1 MVIGHIIK
9 AVGKGS
15 KIQTEKTI
23 KTAQALVKANT
34 GGGTQKEKEIAALRQ
49 MLQNAE
55 QNRIKDTALSA
66 AADKKRQDEVAA
78 LKTILQKANKQKQ
91 KGTGVKGGNT
101 KNDKTID
108 KKIKQPVK
116 EKAKVLKADKIR
128 ILKNKLPIVKRTGHY
143 KQSTNKN
150 QPLTPKGS
158 GVNIAPLPKPDKK
171 YQSMNGPTWAS
182 GWKTVKPS
190 GLNNISWKPVSNTI
204 TAKDLKPFAF
214 DAANK
219 VISTEKKK
227 IKFKKDL
234 SSLDPWKKKDKV
246 TGLGL
251 GVGGAGMFALGTQP
265 QQAHAEGTL
274 LDRNDRPVHDPSGRN
289 RKAQKQWSI
298 KNKGVPVGYQW
309 GSHPETEINAKK
321 YLKKSKD
328 ERWGYW

>member
-1 MVIGHIIK
+1 MVISHIIK
-9 AVGKGS
+9 AVGKATGS

-49 MLQNAE
+49 MLKNAE
-55 QNRIKDTALSA
+55 QKRIKSTANSA
-66 AADKKRQDEVAA
+66 AAVKQKQAEVAA
-78 LKTILQKANKQKQ
+78 LKTILQKANKQNQ

-108 KKIKQPVK
+108 KKIKKQEK
-116 EKAKVLKADKIR
+116 AKAKVLNADQIR
-128 ILKNKLPIVKRTGHY
+128 ILKNQLPIVKRKGNFR
-143 KQSTNKN
+143 KSTNKN

-158 GVNIAPLPKPDKK
+158 GVDIAPLPKPDKK
-171 YQSMNGPTWAS
+171 YQSMYGPTWAS
-182 GWKTVKPS
+182 GWNTVKPT
-190 GLNNISWKPVSNTI
+190 GTI
-204 TAKDLKPFAF
+204 TAKDIKPFVF

-219 VISTEKKK
+219 VISTK
-227 IKFKKDL
+227 KFKKDL

-265 QQAHAEGTL
+265 SQA
-274 LDRNDRPVHDPSGRN
+274 
-289 RKAQKQWSI
+289 
-298 KNKGVPVGYQW
+298 
-309 GSHPETEINAKK
+309 EINAEK

>member
-9 AVGKGS
+9 AVGKATGS

-34 GGGTQKEKEIAALRQ
+34 GGGTQKEKEIAALRK

-55 QNRIKDTALSA
+55 QKRIKDTSLSA
-66 AADKKRQDEVAA
+66 AADKKRQAEVAA
-78 LKTILQKANKQKQ
+78 LKTMLQKANKQNP

-108 KKIKQPVK
+108 KKIQQPEK
-116 EKAKVLKADKIR
+116 TKAKVLKADQIR
-128 ILKNKLPIVKRTGHY
+128 ILKNQLPKVKRKGNFR
-143 KQSTNKN
+143 KSTNKN

-171 YQSMNGPTWAS
+171 YQSMYGTTWAS

-204 TAKDLKPFAF
+204 TVKDIKPFAT

-219 VISTEKKK
+219 VISSKN
-227 IKFKKDL
+227 IKLNKN
-234 SSLDPWKKKDKV
+234 SLDPWKKKDKV

-265 QQAHAEGTL
+265 SQA
-274 LDRNDRPVHDPSGRN
+274 
-289 RKAQKQWSI
+289 
-298 KNKGVPVGYQW
+298 
-309 GSHPETEINAKK
+309 EINAEK

>member
-1 MVIGHIIK
+1 MVISHIIK
-9 AVGKGS
+9 AVGKATGS

-49 MLQNAE
+49 MLKNAE
-55 QNRIKDTALSA
+55 QKRIKSTANSA
-66 AADKKRQDEVAA
+66 AAVKQKQAEVAA

-108 KKIKQPVK
+108 KKIKKQEK
-116 EKAKVLKADKIR
+116 AKAKVLNADQIR
-128 ILKNKLPIVKRTGHY
+128 ILKNQLPIVKRKGNFR
-143 KQSTNKN
+143 KSTNKN

-158 GVNIAPLPKPDKK
+158 GVDIAPLPKTK
-171 YQSMNGPTWAS
+171 YSSMYGPT
-182 GWKTVKPS
+182 
-190 GLNNISWKPVSNTI
+190 NQI

-214 DAANK
+214 NAANK
-219 VISTEKKK
+219 VISTK
-227 IKFKKDL
+227 KFKKDL

-265 QQAHAEGTL
+265 SQA
-274 LDRNDRPVHDPSGRN
+274 
-289 RKAQKQWSI
+289 
-298 KNKGVPVGYQW
+298 
-309 GSHPETEINAKK
+309 EINAEK

>member
-1 MVIGHIIK
+1 MVISHIIK
-9 AVGKGS
+9 AVGKATGS

-49 MLQNAE
+49 MLKNAE
-55 QNRIKDTALSA
+55 QKRIKSTANSA
-66 AADKKRQDEVAA
+66 AAVKQKQAEVAA
-78 LKTILQKANKQKQ
+78 LKTILQKANKQNQ

-108 KKIKQPVK
+108 KKIKKQEK
-116 EKAKVLKADKIR
+116 AKAKVLNADQIR
-128 ILKNKLPIVKRTGHY
+128 ILKNQLPIVKRKGNFR
-143 KQSTNKN
+143 KSTNKN

-158 GVNIAPLPKPDKK
+158 GVDIAPLPKPDKK
-171 YQSMNGPTWAS
+171 YQSMYGPTWAS
-182 GWKTVKPS
+182 GWNTVKPT
-190 GLNNISWKPVSNTI
+190 GTI
-204 TAKDLKPFAF
+204 TAKDIKPFAF

-219 VISTEKKK
+219 VISTK
-227 IKFKKDL
+227 KFKKDL

-265 QQAHAEGTL
+265 SQA
-274 LDRNDRPVHDPSGRN
+274 
-289 RKAQKQWSI
+289 
-298 KNKGVPVGYQW
+298 
-309 GSHPETEINAKK
+309 EINAEK